1 MRKDLTREETA
12 LRLRNF
18 CLKMDSHHPDWET
31 ALFVSKIN
39 QYYFTG
45 TMQDGLL
52 VIKRGGELFF
62 FVRRSLERAFDES
75 PLESIYPMTSYRDA
89 AAVLGADLGR
99 TYIETELMPLALHE
113 RLKKYF
119 TFPSP
124 PGALDRTIAAVR
136 AVKTLYELAAAEESG
151 RIHHILMR
159 DTVPSLMRE
168 GMSETDL
175 CARLLERMYDAG
187 YHGANRF
194 HMFQTDIGI
203 GQVGFGVSS
212 LYPTNFDGPGG
223 HVGLAPNAPVMG
235 SRERKLRRGDT
246 VFVDIGFGVRGYN
259 TDKSQAYIFGAKPTE
274 EMILA
279 QRGCADVQRRV
290 AALLV
295 PGARPS
301 DVYRTAMSELSPDFL
316 KDFMGF
322 GDRRVRFLGHGI
334 GLHVDETPVIAEG
347 FDDPIEENML
357 FAVEPKKGVAGVG
370 LLGVEDT
377 YVVEKGGARCLTG
390 GGCDIIEV
398 D

>member
-18 CLKMDSHHPDWET
+18 CARMDQDHPDWES

-52 VIKRGGELFF
+52 VIKRGGALFF
-62 FVRRSLERAFDES
+62 FVRRSLERAVDES
-75 PLESIYPMTSYRDA
+75 PLETVYPMTSYRDA
-89 AAVLGADLGR
+89 AAVVGADLGKA
-99 TYIETELMPLALHE
+99 YVETELMPLALYD

-119 TFPSP
+119 TAAA
-124 PGALDRTIAAVR
+124 PGALDRTISAVR
-136 AVKTLYELAAAEESG
+136 AVKTPYELAAAEESG
-151 RIHHILMR
+151 KIHHILLR
-159 DTVPSLMRE
+159 DVVPSLLRE

-175 CARLLERMYDAG
+175 CAQILERMYAYG
-187 YHGANRF
+187 YHGVNRF
-194 HMFQTDIGI
+194 QMFQTDIGI
-203 GQVGFGVSS
+203 GQVGFGVNS

-223 HVGLAPNAPVMG
+223 HVGLSANAPVMG
-235 SRERKLRRGDT
+235 SRERKLRRGDA
-246 VFVDIGFGVRGYN
+246 VFVDIGFGIRGYN

-274 EMILA
+274 EMLRA
-279 QRGCADVQRRV
+279 QRGCLDIQRRV

-301 DVYRTAMSELSPDFL
+301 DVYRTVLGELSPDFMP
-316 KDFMGF
+316 DFMGF
-322 GDRRVRFLGHGI
+322 GDRRVKFLGHGI

-347 FDDPIEENML
+347 FDEPIAENML

-398 D
+398 N